1 MKSGSE
7 IRRHL
12 RGHTDYRGNPHY
24 PRGGGH
30 SEGSWRVVQTV
41 DKMSLGRYLVE
52 MAPIYVMFVITAVM
66 AVMAIIKS

>member
-7 IRRHL
+7 IRRHSGC
-12 RGHTDYRGNPHY
+12 RTHYRGNPHY
-24 PRGGGH
+24 PCGGGR

-52 MAPIYVMFVITAVM
+52 MAPIYVMFAITTIAAVV
-66 AVMAIIKS
+66 AFIRF